1 MSFLKKM
8 LFWRR
13 DDEAEF
19 DKLAEKELQGGQ
31 ERSLFPDNAPPTGSE
46 EHSLFD
52 EPSPAERP
60 ALPGTRPAALPGSK
74 ERDLE
79 LISSKLD
86 TIKAMLN
93 SLDQRMAHL
102 ERSGNTEKK
111 ERLW

>member
-1 MSFLKKM
+1 MGFLKKM

-13 DDEAEF
+13 DDEADF
-19 DKLAEKELQGGQ
+19 DQLADKELQGQ
-31 ERSLFPDNAPPTGSE
+31 EHSLFQDNNNMPTGSE

-102 ERSGNTEKK
+102 ERSPGPEKK